1 LREPSLGHTLLLAD
15 VGCFIQTPCTLFF
28 VCLPCVCVCLFVCS
42 RHVQIAHQVCGGGAR
57 GKRVLGQSPP
67 PCPLRVIFPFIPAPT
82 CALQHSNVSYA
93 CALFF
98 VAAVPGSHTLDA
110 HCTMSCPAEQN
121 SGKITSYVNYVLANA
136 RGVLILSCCFQCLD
150 VQEGEGSGECPLFL
164 CQLHRC
170 LALNCGWECMS
181 CESSSFVVLG
191 SA

>member
-1 LREPSLGHTLLLAD
+1 MHT
-15 VGCFIQTPCTLFF
+15 FF
-28 VCLPCVCVCLFVCS
+28 VCLPCVCVLVCVLTACSDCAPSLWRRRAWETSPWSKPSSVPTPGYFSFHS
-42 RHVQIAHQVCGGGAR
+42 RSNMR
-57 GKRVLGQSPP
+57 
-67 PCPLRVIFPFIPAPT
+67 APT
-82 CALQHSNVSYA
+82 QQRELSTHA

-136 RGVLILSCCFQCLD
+136 RGVLILPCCFQCLD

>member
-1 LREPSLGHTLLLAD
+1 MHCGTGKADKGAAGRGKSKDTSVSSSKKAGTLVRHSELLLVFED
-15 VGCFIQTPCTLFF
+15 
-28 VCLPCVCVCLFVCS
+28 S
-42 RHVQIAHQVCGGGAR
+42 R
-57 GKRVLGQSPP
+57 
-67 PCPLRVIFPFIPAPT
+67 APT
-82 CALQHSNVSYA
+82 CQHEPSTHAFAVFLS
-93 CALFF
+93 
-98 VAAVPGSHTLDA
+98 AAVPGSHTLDA

-136 RGVLILSCCFQCLD
+136 RGVLILPCCFQCLD